1 MNIQD
6 SRKDKHENNNIFDCA
21 NIQNGYNVNDVVKFV
36 AIACFIFLIFFTFG
50 IIVYFLGFRPWFIV
64 RPSRYSRVIP
74 QLGGDNDDLIGL
86 KAVAWGGFFGFC
98 GVLLFLGFSV
108 YRYNECKRGLH
119 FGSANQ

>member
-50 IIVYFLGFRPWFIV
+50 IIIYFIGFRPWFII
-64 RPSRYSRVIP
+64 RPSRVMP
-74 QLGGDNDDLIGL
+74 QLGGNDDLIGL
-86 KAVAWGGFFGFC
+86 KAVTWGGFFGLC

-108 YRYNECKRGLH
+108 YRYNECKRGVH
-119 FGSANQ
+119 FGSSITNQ